1 MVELNK
7 KAPDFAIPSSDGKL
21 FSLSD
26 YQGRK
31 NVVLIIYPGD
41 DTPGC
46 TTQLNSASNSY
57 KEFGDADTVIVGV
70 NHADAKSH
78 NKFIQKHKL
87 KVPLLVDKNRSVIKA
102 YDATRTFFGV
112 TTTKRSVFIIDKQG
126 IVRYIKYGMPSDEEL
141 LEQLQRINHT
151 N

>member
-7 KAPDFAIPSSDGKL
+7 RAPDFTIPSSDGSLFKL
-21 FSLSD
+21 RD
-26 YQGRK
+26 YQGKK

-46 TTQLNSASNSY
+46 TTQLNSASNNY
-57 KEFGDADTVIVGV
+57 KEFSDADAVIVGI
-70 NHADAKSH
+70 NHADAESH

-87 KVPLLVDKNRSVIKA
+87 KVPLLVDKDRGVINKYA
-102 YDATRTFFGV
+102 ATRTFFGV
-112 TTTKRSVFIIDKQG
+112 TTTKRSVFIIDRQG